1 MKDLPVAYQEFLAG
15 LDEHLAA
22 TLLPIFRESVAE
34 GENGVLIRGLG
45 THSEQ
50 AVVDEHVPFGEVR
63 IANHG

>member
-1 MKDLPVAYQEFLAG
+1 MAYQEFLAG